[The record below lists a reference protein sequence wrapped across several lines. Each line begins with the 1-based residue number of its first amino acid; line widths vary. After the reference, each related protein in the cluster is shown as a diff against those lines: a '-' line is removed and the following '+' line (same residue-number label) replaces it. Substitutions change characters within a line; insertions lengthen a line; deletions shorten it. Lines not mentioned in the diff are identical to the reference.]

1 MISRCG
7 PTWSTAGTGAPAAT
21 CRAAVATVWAGAA
34 AGSTSHAAASRHP
47 SRRQRATADAWPC
60 VGHGR
65 LRVAARGVRGGTDAG
80 TIGARSGCRNQT
92 IAPVSRPDGVPGTP
106 YLMERLPDTGA
117 AMNAG
122 HVSPPARWPLGAA
135 LAYTAFPVYGSL
147 IPFRWTPQPIGD
159 AAASFGALLRGPLTV
174 ASRAD
179 FAANVLL
186 ALPLALLWLAA
197 VVAVLRLRRPWAVG
211 LAAVAVWVAC
221 VALALVL
228 EFSQLFFSGREPAL
242 SDCVAQALG
251 AALGVGAWFAV
262 PASFWQRSTSPH
274 GAWRRAFGAYLA
286 CVVLYGVLPL
296 DLTVSR
302 SEIAAKWTQGLVNPV
317 PFLAWQ
323 GRPLAGLTDFV
334 LDAAIWGLAAW
345 LARRARGGSLGTAGW
360 ALVAVAAALEGAQ
373 LLVLSRVVDTTDI
386 VAAAVG
392 VLAVGLIPDAAG
404 DRRARFGRLALPGLA
419 ALALLAL
426 HTWPFDFATD
436 TQALRARLDT
446 LSAIPFA
453 SYATNTELYLVT
465 NVLRRVAQ
473 FAAFAAVCLWAARPW
488 HLSRTSAT
496 VVVATTAA
504 ALAAAIEGLQVFLP
518 QRVVDTGDVLIAAV
532 VGALTA
538 GLWPGATA
546 ATASRAGQA
555 AGRDA
560 AAASRVSA
568 LRPPG
573 GRDDPARL
581 DRRWAIAVSLAV
593 LAAAVGV
600 AYVPQVPY
608 NLRELLAPGGVPW
621 PAVTVTAAALAL
633 FGVPSWLARVAVPR
647 PAVPVAAT
655 VGGLLGVP
663 LVLAV
668 LLFAGAPRESVYDVV
683 GSPVLGIGAAV
694 ETVGRLAVLMLGFVW
709 SLALGHAL
717 HGGLLRPGQRGAS
730 VSHLLLHGCWVVPL
744 WHQVVVRWAGTDNLT
759 ELMAGGGGAM
769 ATACLLGYATVLGA
783 TGSVIHRM
791 LREPR
796 WGRAG
801 AAIAMLAA
809 STLLGWALLAAGTES
824 AVVKYGRVF
833 STLQFLLSTDRSV
846 YVEGASLALR
856 FVLAHLALSGLSAAG
871 VLVAAALPAVRRR

>member
-1 MISRCG
+1 
-7 PTWSTAGTGAPAAT
+7 
-21 CRAAVATVWAGAA
+21 
-34 AGSTSHAAASRHP
+34 
-47 SRRQRATADAWPC
+47 
-60 VGHGR
+60 
-65 LRVAARGVRGGTDAG
+65 
-80 TIGARSGCRNQT
+80 
-92 IAPVSRPDGVPGTP
+92 
-106 YLMERLPDTGA
+106 
-117 AMNAG
+117 MNAG
-122 HVSPPARWPLGAA
+122 NVSPPSLWPLGAA

-147 IPFRWTPQPIGD
+147 IPFRWAPQPIGE

-211 LAAVAVWVAC
+211 LAMVAVWVAC
-221 VALALVL
+221 VALALTL

-251 AALGVGAWFAV
+251 AALGVGAWFVV
-262 PASFWQRSTSPH
+262 PASFWQRSTSAH

-286 CVVLYGVLPL
+286 GVVLYGVLPL

-392 VLAVGLIPDAAG
+392 VLAVGLIPDGSAAGAAG

-436 TQALRARLDT
+436 AQALRTRLGT

-488 HLSRTSAT
+488 RLSRVSSTLMVAGAT
-496 VVVATTAA
+496 A

-518 QRVVDTGDVLIAAV
+518 QRVVDTGDLLIASV

-538 GLWPGATA
+538 RLWPDAAA

-560 AAASRVSA
+560 AAVNRASA
-568 LRPPG
+568 LQAPG

-581 DRRWAIAVSLAV
+581 DRRWAVAVALAV

-600 AYVPQVPY
+600 AHLPQVPY

-633 FGVPSWLARVAVPR
+633 FGAPGWLARVAVPR

-655 VGGLLGVP
+655 FGGLLGVP

-668 LLFAGAPRESVYDVV
+668 LLFVGAPRESVYDVV
-683 GSPVLGIGAAV
+683 GSPVLGIAAAV

-717 HGGLLRPGQRGAS
+717 HAGLLQPGQRGAS

-759 ELMAGGGGAM
+759 ELMAGGGSAI

-809 STLLGWALLAAGTES
+809 TTLLGWALLAVGTEP

-833 STLQFLLSTDRSV
+833 SALQFLLSTDRSV

-856 FVLAHLALSGLSAAG
+856 FVLAHVALSGLSAAG
-871 VLVAAALPAVRRR
+871 LLVAAALPTVRRR